1 LARLD
6 ERLRSSE
13 IRDGWI
19 SRTHFQDACASLWL
33 EGELV
38 TLEDLVLH
46 DAGMD
51 VRAPTHELTRAR
63 AVLNARRRI
72 ASGEPRWA
80 TSQAGLAAL
89 RGDCEPGPGRAGRLP
104 DEEEPGEDAAGGD
117 DNDPPAPE
125 LEPEFA
131 ALDAVLARAASAIA
145 DGPSTV
151 RPARDPFIHDPDWNE
166 DARLAAWQARIGTAR
181 DLPPLMARGGA
192 LGCLG
197 GEPAVAAASL
207 ARQFAGPGVPAG
219 AAKNQGAP
227 LCLNSALRLVRD
239 ERRRSPDRAARL
251 IAFLEAVVAVAEAG
265 AKDHD
270 RWLLARKLLECKL
283 AGRRSTSRLPAL
295 IDFVLARPIASAG
308 TIAKELGV
316 TPRAAQDMVAEL
328 GLREMTGRGRYRA
341 WGIL

>member
-1 LARLD
+1 MARLD

-125 LEPEFA
+125 EPEFA

-166 DARLAAWQARIGTAR
+166 DARLAAWQARIGAAR
-181 DLPPLMARGGA
+181 DLPPLMAAAVLWDAWEASQPLQRQA
-192 LGCLG
+192 WLGNLLV
-197 GEPAVAAASL
+197 PAFL
-207 ARQFAGPGVPAG
+207 RARQKTKAHL
-219 AAKNQGAP
+219 
-227 LCLNSALRLVRD
+227 LCLNSALRLVRH

-265 AKDHD
+265 AKDHG
-270 RWLLARKLLECKL
+270 RWMLARKLLERKL